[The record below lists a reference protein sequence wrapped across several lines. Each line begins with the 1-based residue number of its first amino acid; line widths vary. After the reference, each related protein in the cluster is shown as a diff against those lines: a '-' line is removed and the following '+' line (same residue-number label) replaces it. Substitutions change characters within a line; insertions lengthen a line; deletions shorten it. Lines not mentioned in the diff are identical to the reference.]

1 MDEIVPLLSS
11 ERLYTG
17 KVLNLDLD
25 TVRFP
30 DGSQGTLEMIRHS
43 GASAVL
49 PFLDH
54 PADADP
60 RVVLIRQFRHAADG
74 YVWEIPAGRLEPGE
88 MPEACA
94 HRELFEETGYS
105 AIEMRPLATIYTT
118 PGFTDERIHLFLASG
133 LAAGKAHQEAD
144 EFLELHILNWS
155 RVLELADHGEIQDA
169 KTLCAIGHVRGR
181 RA

>member
-1 MDEIVPLLSS
+1 MTLISS

-25 TVRFP
+25 TVQFP
-30 DGSQGTLEMIRHS
+30 DGSEGVLEMIRHS

-54 PADADP
+54 PADPDP

-88 MPEACA
+88 APESCA
-94 HRELFEETGYS
+94 HRELLEETGYS
-105 AIEMRPLATIYTT
+105 AIEMRPLTTIFTT
-118 PGFTDERIHLFLASG
+118 PGFTDERIHIFLASG
-133 LAAGKAHQEAD
+133 LAAGQAHREAD
-144 EFLELHILNWS
+144 EFLELHTLRWS
-155 RVLELADHGEIQDA
+155 RVLAMVGQGEIQDA
-169 KTLCAIGHVRGR
+169 KTLCAIGCARS
-181 RA
+181 